1 MPQLTLSRKWWI
13 AHGLHAAGTVVID
26 EGAYRAVGRRESGG
40 RLLPA
45 GVVRVEGPFAS
56 HQAVRVVVRRKRRFP
71 PAPLITNPVSESVT
85 PARMSPD
92 AGPSSIDQDHLSSPL
107 AKTVIV
113 AAAASVASVGS
124 SPDTAP
130 QPGTPL
136 IYPTLSLSS
145 SVASLDPLSRTAPT
159 SPAIRAVTDRLAVT
173 SITGELA
180 SSGTADVAAAV
191 ATVQARIDD
200 EWEEVEVGK
209 GLSQYNSVEIDRI
222 KGMKSSHIEQVLGYS
237 ESEHVV
243 ESIALL

>member
-1 MPQLTLSRKWWI
+1 M
-13 AHGLHAAGTVVID
+13 VID

-56 HQAVRVVVRRKRRFP
+56 HQAVRIVVRRKRRFP
-71 PAPLITNPVSESVT
+71 PAPLLTYPESEAVT
-85 PARMSPD
+85 PSRMSPE
-92 AGPSSIDQDHLSSPL
+92 AGPSSIDMDHIMSPL
-107 AKTVIV
+107 AKTVIT
-113 AAAASVASVGS
+113 AAAASVGSVGS
-124 SPDTAP
+124 SPDSAP

-173 SITGELA
+173 SITGELQ
-180 SSGTADVAAAV
+180 SNDADVGAAVASAAAAV
-191 ATVQARIDD
+191 AHAHVAAED

-209 GLSQYNSVEIDRI
+209 GLAQYNSLEIDRI
-222 KGMKSSHIEQVLGYS
+222 KGMKSRHIEQVLGYS

>member
-1 MPQLTLSRKWWI
+1 M
-13 AHGLHAAGTVVID
+13 ID

-56 HQAVRVVVRRKRRFP
+56 HQAVRIVVRRKKRFP
-71 PAPLITNPVSESVT
+71 PAPLLTDPVSESVT

-107 AKTVIV
+107 ARTVIV
-113 AAAASVASVGS
+113 AASAASVGS

-159 SPAIRAVTDRLAVT
+159 SPAIRAVQDRLAVT

-180 SSGTADVAAAV
+180 SNLADVAVAV
-191 ATVQARIDD
+191 ATVQAAVDN

-209 GLSQYNSVEIDRI
+209 GLAQYNSLEIDRI